1 MPEASR
7 NLKNPPKPA
16 EWVEYADPSGGLNT
30 KRDVHALDRNML
42 AVSING
48 WPAYDNVIAKRP
60 ASSFYVNT
68 STGATG
74 LAGALLRTISGS
86 MNNPKGIAFD
96 ASGNLYVV
104 NSGANNVTVYNA
116 GGSLINTISA
126 SMSSPQYVAFNSG
139 NLYVANYS
147 GNNVTVYN
155 AGGSLINTI
164 SGSMSGPVGVKF
176 NSGNLYVA
184 NYGGNNVTVYN
195 AGGSLI
201 NTISGS
207 MNNPQGIAFDASSNL
222 YVANSGAP
230 NNVTV
235 YNNPSGS
242 GTTIV
247 ATRWTISGA
256 STTVLLAQNG
266 TALAFAAVGAGAW
279 TNISTAMGAGAKRI
293 HVAQMFDP
301 LTGAIQCFICN
312 GVDQPWMWQGPGFTT
327 LTQTSVANGLP
338 VNAAGSVGITPRF
351 VTTVGNNSVLVYSG
365 EPTSTTAVY
374 ISNAFYPQAFTQSST
389 TATPYPG
396 SYQPYLIGFNDGV
409 NGGAVTGITSLQGNI
424 LCFKESAIYR
434 GQFVNIYS
442 ATYGFQW
449 QTVSASRGMVAPE
462 SLASFDTYDVFLS
475 NDGVY
480 YTDGYQVQQISANVP
495 TFFDGSLNGYGPLCL
510 AYTTAVGVRCG
521 SRYII
526 WYDRGLPNAPG
537 VPAGY
542 PTSGVWF
549 DFAKPDIALL
559 PQAGEMQGALSQ
571 YPFTAPMPVA
581 GAAQLNGPNDQGL
594 FVWTSATADQVA
606 LFGMGFVEFG
616 GAITTTFAGPAD
628 RFTQVASD
636 SSFFDRKSIKSARF
650 AIAANAPGGN
660 LLFTATFTTD
670 FLLSTSASATTPT
683 APGSGGAV
691 FGTGIFGT
699 SAFGSGTNGTVYEPV
714 TITPSAQAYGRM
726 IQTMLSETSTT
737 EWLLLGYMLEI
748 TRTLPTV

>member
-1 MPEASR
+1 MPELAR
-7 NLKNPPKPA
+7 NVKNPPQPA

-60 ASSFYVNT
+60 ASQFYVNT

-74 LAGALLRTISGS
+74 L
-86 MNNPKGIAFD
+86 
-96 ASGNLYVV
+96 
-104 NSGANNVTVYNA
+104 
-116 GGSLINTISA
+116 GGT
-126 SMSSPQYVAFNSG
+126 
-139 NLYVANYS
+139 
-147 GNNVTVYN
+147 
-155 AGGSLINTI
+155 
-164 SGSMSGPVGVKF
+164 
-176 NSGNLYVA
+176 
-184 NYGGNNVTVYN
+184 
-195 AGGSLI
+195 
-201 NTISGS
+201 
-207 MNNPQGIAFDASSNL
+207 
-222 YVANSGAP
+222 
-230 NNVTV
+230 
-235 YNNPSGS
+235 

-247 ATRWTISGA
+247 ATRWTVGGV

-266 TALAFAAVGAGAW
+266 TALAYAAVGSGSW

-301 LTGAIQCFICN
+301 TSGAIQCFICN
-312 GVDQPWMWQGPGFTT
+312 GVDTPWMWSGPGSTT
-327 LTQTSVANGLP
+327 LTHVTTTAGYLPTNGSGGAP
-338 VNAAGSVGITPRF
+338 ITPRF
-351 VTTVGNNSVLVYSG
+351 VCTVGNNSVLVYSG

-374 ISNAFYPQAFTQSST
+374 ISNAFYPQQFSQGAT
-389 TATPYPG
+389 TSGPYPG
-396 SYQPYLIGFNDGV
+396 AYQPYLIGFNDGV

-442 ATYGFQW
+442 TTYGFQW

-495 TFFDGSLNGYGPLCL
+495 TFFDGSLNGYGPICL

-537 VPAGY
+537 APAGY

-549 DFAKPDIALL
+549 DFAKPDISLL
-559 PQAGEMQGALSQ
+559 PQAGEIQGALSQ
-571 YPFTAPMPVA
+571 YPFTASMPVA

-606 LFGMGFVEFG
+606 LFGLGFVEFG
-616 GAITTTFAGPAD
+616 GAISTTFAGPAD
-628 RFTQVASD
+628 RFPQVSRD

-650 AIAANAPGGN
+650 AIAANATGGE
-660 LLFTATFTTD
+660 LTFTATFTND

-683 APGSGGAV
+683 APGSSGAV

-699 SAFGSGTNGTVYEPV
+699 STFGSGTTGTAYEPV

-726 IQTMLSETSTT
+726 IQTMISETSTT
-737 EWLLLGYMLEI
+737 EWMLLGYMLEI